1 MYWRFSKPYFDAV
14 FPGYIENL
22 LPALLSKLFWLTFY
36 LILLLFLCLFFSAS
50 FCRLN
55 AKVLRGEDETLPIWP
70 EFLNRKD
77 LSNTK
82 KALDDVQ
89 KELLREISLVR
100 KMFLNATNMIT
111 LAQEGR
117 KETFRMSRWSL
128 ITCARK

>member
-1 MYWRFSKPYFDAV
+1 MFIF
-14 FPGYIENL
+14 
-22 LPALLSKLFWLTFY
+22 
-36 LILLLFLCLFFSAS
+36 FLRPFAGLMQ
-50 FCRLN
+50 
-55 AKVLRGEDETLPIWP
+55 KVLRGEDETLPIWP

-111 LAQEGR
+111 WLKRAG